1 MKHQS
6 LRTTKLLLLWLGAL
20 MVTLT
25 LWGGQRVQAD
35 VVDSTGPTSMLSSSP
50 DRVTTAGSTKTTV
63 TTRTEVPQ
71 PPAAPAGREISDH
84 VASLTVQG
92 NKDTDGMY
100 SQGAEVK
107 IEGSFN
113 DAKGPIRSGDHIDL
127 TWPTDNEVTPYLV
140 AFSGQTALTHHGV
153 HIGDFTVTEKGGQLT
168 FNGNVEQFVSGVQ
181 GTFFFNAKL
190 YTRSQQDGTA
200 RLAVG
205 PYVKFLAVK
214 GVPQSSDNPGALTHD
229 QTWYGNKNGRA
240 VPWNGKNWVDW
251 DVRLN
256 EYRAYLAA
264 PIKLHDVIPTG
275 LRLDPERLTF
285 WIDNDE
291 AINLATFQARYPH
304 SSIQLNGNTITA
316 VFSQDEFSGRR
327 ITFRYKTEIQDLN
340 ALNFTNSLAGAYQ
353 LQGQE
358 VQNFAYQKTVQN
370 ISFGANVTGMLPGEL
385 KIFKYYPTDKGPQA
399 LAGVTFAIKH
409 VATGTTFEATTDQKG
424 IIDRQRMLPGKYEVR
439 EISAPDWIDFAKVQG
454 QVWTVEVL
462 ENQPGQALLI
472 KNEKKVE
479 SIPWVDIDSPSKD
492 RPRRDVTDSIPWTD
506 YSNNPA
512 KTVIPWTDYSNNP
525 AKTVIPWTDY
535 SNNPAKTVIPW
546 TDYSNNPAKTV
557 IPWTDYSNNPAKT
570 VIPWTDYSNNPAKTV
585 IPWTDYSNNLA
596 KTVIPWTDYSNNP
609 AKTVIPWTDYSNNPA
624 KKIIPWTDYSNNP
637 AKTVI
642 PWTDYSNNPA
652 KTVIPWTD
660 HSNNP
665 AKTVIPWTDYS
676 NNPAKTVIPWTDYS
690 NNPAKTVIPWTD
702 YSNNPAKT
710 VIPWTDY
717 SNNPAKTVI
726 PWTDYSNNLA
736 KTVLPAEQSVEWMPL
751 TPSTVITMNQPNS
764 TPYVTP
770 IAPTDQTSAR
780 DMNQARLPQTGT
792 THESILLGI
801 GLVLLGFCLRLGGTR
816 WKQS

>member
-6 LRTTKLLLLWLGAL
+6 LGTVRGLLLWLGAV

-35 VVDSTGPTSMLSSSP
+35 VVDSTGPTSMLITSTNRTVAS
-50 DRVTTAGSTKTTV
+50 TTADSTVPTNEV
-63 TTRTEVPQ
+63 TH
-71 PPAAPAGREISDH
+71 PPAASPASEREISGH
-84 VASLTVQG
+84 IASLTVQG
-92 NKDTDGMY
+92 NKDANGMY

-113 DAKGPIRSGDHIDL
+113 DAKGPIHSGDHIDL
-127 TWPTDNEVTPYLV
+127 AWPTDNEVTPYLV

-153 HIGDFTVTEKGGQLT
+153 HIGDFTVTETGGQLT
-168 FNGNVEQFVSGVQ
+168 FNDNVEQFMSGVQ

-190 YTRSQQDGTA
+190 YTRSQQDGMA
-200 RLAVG
+200 KLVVG
-205 PYVKFLAVK
+205 PYVEFLAVK

-264 PIKLHDVIPTG
+264 PIKLHDVIPAG

-291 AINLATFQARYPH
+291 PINLAAFQARYPH

-358 VQNFAYQKTVQN
+358 VQNFTYQKTVQN
-370 ISFGANVTGMLPGEL
+370 ISFGADITGTLPGEL

-399 LAGVTFAIKH
+399 LAGVTFRIKN
-409 VATGTTFEATTDQKG
+409 VATGETFEATTEQNG
-424 IIDRQRMLPGKYEVR
+424 IITRQRMLPGKYEVR

-462 ENQPGQALLI
+462 EDQPGQTLMI
-472 KNEKKVE
+472 KNEKKRT
-479 SIPWVDIDSPSKD
+479 SIPWTVIDPSAKD
-492 RPRRDVTDSIPWTD
+492 RPKRDVTEIIPWTD

-546 TDYSNNPAKTV
+546 TDYSNKVAKTVIPWTDYSNNVAKTVIPWTDYSNKVAKTV

-570 VIPWTDYSNNPAKTV
+570 VIPWTDYSNNVAKTV
-585 IPWTDYSNNLA
+585 
-596 KTVIPWTDYSNNP
+596 KP
-609 AKTVIPWTDYSNNPA
+609 A
-624 KKIIPWTDYSNNP
+624 
-637 AKTVI
+637 
-642 PWTDYSNNPA
+642 
-652 KTVIPWTD
+652 
-660 HSNNP
+660 
-665 AKTVIPWTDYS
+665 
-676 NNPAKTVIPWTDYS
+676 
-690 NNPAKTVIPWTD
+690 
-702 YSNNPAKT
+702 
-710 VIPWTDY
+710 
-717 SNNPAKTVI
+717 
-726 PWTDYSNNLA
+726 
-736 KTVLPAEQSVEWMPL
+736 LPAEQPTKWLPL
-751 TPSTVITMNQPNS
+751 APATVITMNQPNS
-764 TPYVTP
+764 TPHAISIT
-770 IAPTDQTSAR
+770 ITDQTPVC
-780 DMNQARLPQTGT
+780 DTNQAQLPQTGT
-792 THESILLGI
+792 ASESILLEI
-801 GLVLLGFCLRLGGTR
+801 GLALLSICFGVSRTR

>member
-153 HIGDFTVTEKGGQLT
+153 HIGDFTVTETGGQLT
-168 FNGNVEQFVSGVQ
+168 FNDNVEQFMSGVQ

-190 YTRSQQDGTA
+190 YTRSQQDGMA
-200 RLAVG
+200 KLVVG
-205 PYVKFLAVK
+205 PYVEFLAVK

-264 PIKLHDVIPTG
+264 PIKLHDVIPAG

-291 AINLATFQARYPH
+291 PINLAAFQARYPH

-358 VQNFAYQKTVQN
+358 VQNFTYQKTVQN
-370 ISFGANVTGMLPGEL
+370 ISFGADITGTLPGEL

-399 LAGVTFAIKH
+399 LAGVTFRIKN
-409 VATGTTFEATTDQKG
+409 VATRETFEATTEQNG
-424 IIDRQRMLPGKYEVR
+424 IITRQRMLPGKYEVR
-439 EISAPDWIDFAKVQG
+439 EISAPDWIDFSKVQG

-462 ENQPGQALLI
+462 EDQPGQTLMI
-472 KNEKKVE
+472 KNEKK
-479 SIPWVDIDSPSKD
+479 
-492 RPRRDVTDSIPWTD
+492 RTSIPWTD
-506 YSNNPA
+506 YSNNPAKTVIPWTDYSNSPA

-535 SNNPAKTVIPW
+535 SNNVAKTVK
-546 TDYSNNPAKTV
+546 PA
-557 IPWTDYSNNPAKT
+557 
-570 VIPWTDYSNNPAKTV
+570 
-585 IPWTDYSNNLA
+585 
-596 KTVIPWTDYSNNP
+596 
-609 AKTVIPWTDYSNNPA
+609 
-624 KKIIPWTDYSNNP
+624 
-637 AKTVI
+637 
-642 PWTDYSNNPA
+642 
-652 KTVIPWTD
+652 
-660 HSNNP
+660 
-665 AKTVIPWTDYS
+665 
-676 NNPAKTVIPWTDYS
+676 
-690 NNPAKTVIPWTD
+690 
-702 YSNNPAKT
+702 
-710 VIPWTDY
+710 
-717 SNNPAKTVI
+717 
-726 PWTDYSNNLA
+726 
-736 KTVLPAEQSVEWMPL
+736 LPAEQPTKWLPL
-751 TPSTVITMNQPNS
+751 APATVITMNQPNS
-764 TPYVTP
+764 TPHATS
-770 IAPTDQTSAR
+770 ITITDQTPVR
-780 DMNQARLPQTGT
+780 DTNQAQLPQTGT
-792 THESILLGI
+792 ASESILLEI
-801 GLVLLGFCLRLGGTR
+801 GLALLSICFGVSRTR

>member
-6 LRTTKLLLLWLGAL
+6 LGTVRGLLLWLGAV

-35 VVDSTGPTSMLSSSP
+35 VVDSTGPTSMLITSTNRTVAS
-50 DRVTTAGSTKTTV
+50 TTADSTVPTNEV
-63 TTRTEVPQ
+63 TH
-71 PPAAPAGREISDH
+71 PPAASPASEREISGH
-84 VASLTVQG
+84 IASLTVQG
-92 NKDTDGMY
+92 NKDANGMY

-113 DAKGPIRSGDHIDL
+113 DAKGPIHSGDHIDL
-127 TWPTDNEVTPYLV
+127 AWPTDNEVTPYLV

-153 HIGDFTVTEKGGQLT
+153 HIGDFTVTETGGQLT
-168 FNGNVEQFVSGVQ
+168 FNDNVEQFMSGVQ

-190 YTRSQQDGTA
+190 YTRSQQDGMA
-200 RLAVG
+200 KLVVG
-205 PYVKFLAVK
+205 PYVEFLAVK

-264 PIKLHDVIPTG
+264 PIKLHDVIPAG

-291 AINLATFQARYPH
+291 PINLAAFQARYPH

-358 VQNFAYQKTVQN
+358 VQNFTYQKTVQN
-370 ISFGANVTGMLPGEL
+370 ISFGADITGTLPGEL

-399 LAGVTFAIKH
+399 LAGVTFRIKN
-409 VATGTTFEATTDQKG
+409 VATGETFEATTEQNG
-424 IIDRQRMLPGKYEVR
+424 IITRQRMLPGKYEVR

-462 ENQPGQALLI
+462 EDQPGQTLMI
-472 KNEKKVE
+472 KNEKKRT
-479 SIPWVDIDSPSKD
+479 SIPWTVIDPSAKD
-492 RPRRDVTDSIPWTD
+492 RPKRDVTEIIPWTD
-506 YSNNPA
+506 YSNNPAKTVIPWTDYSNKVAKTVIPWTDYSNNVAKTVIPWTDYSNNVA

-535 SNNPAKTVIPW
+535 SNNVAKTVK
-546 TDYSNNPAKTV
+546 PA
-557 IPWTDYSNNPAKT
+557 
-570 VIPWTDYSNNPAKTV
+570 
-585 IPWTDYSNNLA
+585 
-596 KTVIPWTDYSNNP
+596 
-609 AKTVIPWTDYSNNPA
+609 
-624 KKIIPWTDYSNNP
+624 
-637 AKTVI
+637 
-642 PWTDYSNNPA
+642 
-652 KTVIPWTD
+652 
-660 HSNNP
+660 
-665 AKTVIPWTDYS
+665 
-676 NNPAKTVIPWTDYS
+676 
-690 NNPAKTVIPWTD
+690 
-702 YSNNPAKT
+702 
-710 VIPWTDY
+710 
-717 SNNPAKTVI
+717 
-726 PWTDYSNNLA
+726 
-736 KTVLPAEQSVEWMPL
+736 LPAEQPTKWLPL
-751 TPSTVITMNQPNS
+751 APATVITMNQPNS
-764 TPYVTP
+764 TPHAISIT
-770 IAPTDQTSAR
+770 ITDQTPVR
-780 DMNQARLPQTGT
+780 DTNQAQLPQTGT
-792 THESILLGI
+792 ASESILLEI
-801 GLVLLGFCLRLGGTR
+801 GLALLSICFGVSRTR

>member
-6 LRTTKLLLLWLGAL
+6 LGTVRGLLLWLGAV

-35 VVDSTGPTSMLSSSP
+35 VVDSTGPTSMLITSTNRTVAS
-50 DRVTTAGSTKTTV
+50 TTADSTVPTNEV
-63 TTRTEVPQ
+63 TH
-71 PPAAPAGREISDH
+71 PPAASPASEREISGH
-84 VASLTVQG
+84 IASLTVQG
-92 NKDTDGMY
+92 NKDANGMY

-113 DAKGPIRSGDHIDL
+113 DAKGPIHSGDHIDL
-127 TWPTDNEVTPYLV
+127 AWPTDNEVTPYLV

-153 HIGDFTVTEKGGQLT
+153 HIGDFTVTETGGQLT
-168 FNGNVEQFVSGVQ
+168 FNDNVEQFMSGVQ

-190 YTRSQQDGTA
+190 YTRSQQDGMA
-200 RLAVG
+200 KLVVG
-205 PYVKFLAVK
+205 PYVEFLAVK

-264 PIKLHDVIPTG
+264 PIKLHDVIPAG

-291 AINLATFQARYPH
+291 PINLAAFQARYPH

-358 VQNFAYQKTVQN
+358 VQNFTYQKTVQN
-370 ISFGANVTGMLPGEL
+370 ISFGADITGTLPGEL

-399 LAGVTFAIKH
+399 LAGVTFRIKN
-409 VATGTTFEATTDQKG
+409 VATGETFEATTEQNG
-424 IIDRQRMLPGKYEVR
+424 IITRQRMLPGKYEVR

-462 ENQPGQALLI
+462 EDQPGQTLMI
-472 KNEKKVE
+472 KNEKKRT
-479 SIPWVDIDSPSKD
+479 SIPWTVIDPSAKD
-492 RPRRDVTDSIPWTD
+492 RPKRDVTEIIPWTD
-506 YSNNPA
+506 YSNNPAKTVIPWTDYSNKVAKTVIPWTDYSNNVAKTVIPWTDYSNKVA

-535 SNNPAKTVIPW
+535 SNNVAKTVK
-546 TDYSNNPAKTV
+546 PA
-557 IPWTDYSNNPAKT
+557 
-570 VIPWTDYSNNPAKTV
+570 
-585 IPWTDYSNNLA
+585 
-596 KTVIPWTDYSNNP
+596 
-609 AKTVIPWTDYSNNPA
+609 
-624 KKIIPWTDYSNNP
+624 
-637 AKTVI
+637 
-642 PWTDYSNNPA
+642 
-652 KTVIPWTD
+652 
-660 HSNNP
+660 
-665 AKTVIPWTDYS
+665 
-676 NNPAKTVIPWTDYS
+676 
-690 NNPAKTVIPWTD
+690 
-702 YSNNPAKT
+702 
-710 VIPWTDY
+710 
-717 SNNPAKTVI
+717 
-726 PWTDYSNNLA
+726 
-736 KTVLPAEQSVEWMPL
+736 LPAEQPTKWLPL
-751 TPSTVITMNQPNS
+751 APATVITMNQPNS
-764 TPYVTP
+764 TPHAISIT
-770 IAPTDQTSAR
+770 ITDQTPVC
-780 DMNQARLPQTGT
+780 DTNQAQLPQTGT
-792 THESILLGI
+792 ASESILLEI
-801 GLVLLGFCLRLGGTR
+801 GLALLSICFGVSRTR

>member
-6 LRTTKLLLLWLGAL
+6 LGTVRGLLLWLGAV

-35 VVDSTGPTSMLSSSP
+35 VVDSTGPTSMLITSTNRTVAS
-50 DRVTTAGSTKTTV
+50 TTADSTVPTNEV
-63 TTRTEVPQ
+63 TH
-71 PPAAPAGREISDH
+71 PPAASPASEREISGH
-84 VASLTVQG
+84 IASLTVQG
-92 NKDTDGMY
+92 NKDANGMY

-113 DAKGPIRSGDHIDL
+113 DAKGPIHSGDHIDL
-127 TWPTDNEVTPYLV
+127 AWPTDNEVTPYLV

-153 HIGDFTVTEKGGQLT
+153 HIGDFTVTETGGQLT
-168 FNGNVEQFVSGVQ
+168 FNDNVEQFMSGVQ

-190 YTRSQQDGTA
+190 YTRSQQDGMA
-200 RLAVG
+200 KLVVG
-205 PYVKFLAVK
+205 PYVEFLAVK

-264 PIKLHDVIPTG
+264 PIKLHDVIPAG

-291 AINLATFQARYPH
+291 PINLAAFQARYPH

-358 VQNFAYQKTVQN
+358 VQNFTYQKTVQN
-370 ISFGANVTGMLPGEL
+370 ISFGADITGTLPGEL

-399 LAGVTFAIKH
+399 LAGVTFRIKN
-409 VATGTTFEATTDQKG
+409 VATGETFEATTEQNG
-424 IIDRQRMLPGKYEVR
+424 IITRQRMLPGKYEVR

-462 ENQPGQALLI
+462 EDQPGQTLMI
-472 KNEKKVE
+472 KNEKKRT
-479 SIPWVDIDSPSKD
+479 SIPWTVIDPSAKD
-492 RPRRDVTDSIPWTD
+492 RPKRDVTEIIPWTD

-546 TDYSNNPAKTV
+546 MDYSNNPAKTVIPWTDYSNKVAKTVIPWTDYSNNVAKTVIPWTDYSNNVAKTV

-570 VIPWTDYSNNPAKTV
+570 VIPWTDYSNNVAKTV
-585 IPWTDYSNNLA
+585 
-596 KTVIPWTDYSNNP
+596 KP
-609 AKTVIPWTDYSNNPA
+609 A
-624 KKIIPWTDYSNNP
+624 
-637 AKTVI
+637 
-642 PWTDYSNNPA
+642 
-652 KTVIPWTD
+652 
-660 HSNNP
+660 
-665 AKTVIPWTDYS
+665 
-676 NNPAKTVIPWTDYS
+676 
-690 NNPAKTVIPWTD
+690 
-702 YSNNPAKT
+702 
-710 VIPWTDY
+710 
-717 SNNPAKTVI
+717 
-726 PWTDYSNNLA
+726 
-736 KTVLPAEQSVEWMPL
+736 LPAEQPTKWLPL
-751 TPSTVITMNQPNS
+751 APATVITMNQPNS
-764 TPYVTP
+764 TPHAISIT
-770 IAPTDQTSAR
+770 ITDQTPVR
-780 DMNQARLPQTGT
+780 DTNQAQLPQTGT
-792 THESILLGI
+792 ASESILLEI
-801 GLVLLGFCLRLGGTR
+801 GLALLSICFGVSRTR

>member
-1 MKHQS
+1 MKHQG
-6 LRTTKLLLLWLGAL
+6 LGTVRGLLLWLGAV

-35 VVDSTGPTSMLSSSP
+35 VVDSMGPTSMLSTSTNHTVAS
-50 DRVTTAGSTKTTV
+50 TTADSTAPTNEV
-63 TTRTEVPQ
+63 TH
-71 PPAAPAGREISDH
+71 PPAASPASEREISGH
-84 VASLTVQG
+84 IASLTVQG
-92 NKDTDGMY
+92 NKDANGMY

-113 DAKGPIRSGDHIDL
+113 DAKGPIHSGDHIDL
-127 TWPTDNEVTPYLV
+127 AWSTDNEVTPYLV

-153 HIGDFTVTEKGGQLT
+153 HIGDFTVTETGGQLT
-168 FNGNVEQFVSGVQ
+168 FNDNVEQFMSGVQ

-190 YTRSQQDGTA
+190 YTRSQQDGMA
-200 RLAVG
+200 KLVVG
-205 PYVKFLAVK
+205 PYVEFLAVK

-264 PIKLHDVIPTG
+264 PIKLHDVIPAG

-291 AINLATFQARYPH
+291 PINLAAFQARYPH

-358 VQNFAYQKTVQN
+358 VQNFTYQKTVQN
-370 ISFGANVTGMLPGEL
+370 ISFGADITGMLPGEL

-399 LAGVTFAIKH
+399 LAGVTFRIKN
-409 VATGTTFEATTDQKG
+409 VATGETFEATTEQNG
-424 IIDRQRMLPGKYEVR
+424 IITRQRMLPGKYEVR

-462 ENQPGQALLI
+462 EDQPGQTLMI
-472 KNEKKVE
+472 KNEKK
-479 SIPWVDIDSPSKD
+479 
-492 RPRRDVTDSIPWTD
+492 RTSIPWTD

-585 IPWTDYSNNLA
+585 IPWTDYSNN
-596 KTVIPWTDYSNNP
+596 
-609 AKTVIPWTDYSNNPA
+609 
-624 KKIIPWTDYSNNP
+624 
-637 AKTVI
+637 
-642 PWTDYSNNPA
+642 
-652 KTVIPWTD
+652 
-660 HSNNP
+660 P

-690 NNPAKTVIPWTD
+690 NNVAKTVIPWTD
-702 YSNNPAKT
+702 YSNNVAKT
-710 VIPWTDY
+710 VK
-717 SNNPAKTVI
+717 PA
-726 PWTDYSNNLA
+726 
-736 KTVLPAEQSVEWMPL
+736 LPAEQPTKWLPL
-751 TPSTVITMNQPNS
+751 APATVITMNQPNS
-764 TPYVTP
+764 TPHATS
-770 IAPTDQTSAR
+770 ITITDQTPVR
-780 DMNQARLPQTGT
+780 DTNQAQLPQTGT
-792 THESILLGI
+792 ASESILLEI
-801 GLVLLGFCLRLGGTR
+801 GLALLSICFGVSRTR

>member
-6 LRTTKLLLLWLGAL
+6 LGTVRGLLLWLGAV

-35 VVDSTGPTSMLSSSP
+35 VVDSTGPTSMLITSTNRTVAS
-50 DRVTTAGSTKTTV
+50 TTADSTVPTNEV
-63 TTRTEVPQ
+63 TH
-71 PPAAPAGREISDH
+71 PPAASPASEREISGH
-84 VASLTVQG
+84 IASLTVQG
-92 NKDTDGMY
+92 NKDANGMY

-113 DAKGPIRSGDHIDL
+113 DAKGPIHSGDHIDL
-127 TWPTDNEVTPYLV
+127 AWPTDNEVTPYLV

-153 HIGDFTVTEKGGQLT
+153 HIGDFTVTETGGQLT
-168 FNGNVEQFVSGVQ
+168 FNDNVEQFMSGVQ

-190 YTRSQQDGTA
+190 YTRSQQDGMA
-200 RLAVG
+200 KLVVG
-205 PYVKFLAVK
+205 PYVEFLAVK

-264 PIKLHDVIPTG
+264 PIKLHDVIPAG

-291 AINLATFQARYPH
+291 PINLAAFQARYPH

-358 VQNFAYQKTVQN
+358 VQNFTYQKTVQN
-370 ISFGANVTGMLPGEL
+370 ISFGADITGTLPGEL

-399 LAGVTFAIKH
+399 LAGVTFRIKN
-409 VATGTTFEATTDQKG
+409 VATGETFEATTEQNG
-424 IIDRQRMLPGKYEVR
+424 IITRQRMLPGKYEVR

-462 ENQPGQALLI
+462 EDQPGQTLMI
-472 KNEKKVE
+472 KNEKK
-479 SIPWVDIDSPSKD
+479 
-492 RPRRDVTDSIPWTD
+492 RTSIPWTVID
-506 YSNNPA
+506 PSA
-512 KTVIPWTDYSNNP
+512 KDRPKRDVTE
-525 AKTVIPWTDY
+525 
-535 SNNPAKTVIPW
+535 
-546 TDYSNNPAKTV
+546 
-557 IPWTDYSNNPAKT
+557 
-570 VIPWTDYSNNPAKTV
+570 
-585 IPWTDYSNNLA
+585 
-596 KTVIPWTDYSNNP
+596 
-609 AKTVIPWTDYSNNPA
+609 
-624 KKIIPWTDYSNNP
+624 IIPWTDYSNNP

-652 KTVIPWTD
+652 KTVIPWMD
-660 HSNNP
+660 YSNNP
-665 AKTVIPWTDYS
+665 AKTVIPWTDYSNKVAKTVIPWTDYSNNVAKTVIPWTDYSNKVAKTVIPWTDYS

-690 NNPAKTVIPWTD
+690 NNVAKTVK
-702 YSNNPAKT
+702 PA
-710 VIPWTDY
+710 
-717 SNNPAKTVI
+717 
-726 PWTDYSNNLA
+726 
-736 KTVLPAEQSVEWMPL
+736 LPAEQPTKWLPL
-751 TPSTVITMNQPNS
+751 APATVITMNQPNS
-764 TPYVTP
+764 TPHAISIT
-770 IAPTDQTSAR
+770 ITDQTPVC
-780 DMNQARLPQTGT
+780 DTNQAQLPQTGT
-792 THESILLGI
+792 ASESILLEI
-801 GLVLLGFCLRLGGTR
+801 GLALLSICFGVSRTR

>member
-6 LRTTKLLLLWLGAL
+6 LGTVRGLLLWLGAV

-35 VVDSTGPTSMLSSSP
+35 VVDSTGPTSMLITSTNRTVAS
-50 DRVTTAGSTKTTV
+50 TTADSTVPTNEV
-63 TTRTEVPQ
+63 TH
-71 PPAAPAGREISDH
+71 PPAASPASEREISGH
-84 VASLTVQG
+84 IASLTVQG
-92 NKDTDGMY
+92 NKDANGMY

-113 DAKGPIRSGDHIDL
+113 DAKGPIHSGDHIDL
-127 TWPTDNEVTPYLV
+127 AWPTDNEVTPYLV

-153 HIGDFTVTEKGGQLT
+153 HIGDFTVTETGGQLT
-168 FNGNVEQFVSGVQ
+168 FNDNVEQFMSGVQ

-190 YTRSQQDGTA
+190 YTRSQQDGMA
-200 RLAVG
+200 KLVVG
-205 PYVKFLAVK
+205 PYVEFLAVK

-264 PIKLHDVIPTG
+264 PIKLHDVIPAG

-291 AINLATFQARYPH
+291 PINLAAFQARYPH

-358 VQNFAYQKTVQN
+358 VQNFTYQKTVQN
-370 ISFGANVTGMLPGEL
+370 ISFGADITGTLPGEL

-399 LAGVTFAIKH
+399 LAGVTFRIKN
-409 VATGTTFEATTDQKG
+409 VATGETFEATTEQNG
-424 IIDRQRMLPGKYEVR
+424 IITRQRMLPGKYEVR

-462 ENQPGQALLI
+462 EDQPGQTLMI
-472 KNEKKVE
+472 KNEKKRT
-479 SIPWVDIDSPSKD
+479 SIPWTVIDPSAKD
-492 RPRRDVTDSIPWTD
+492 RPKRDVTEIIPWTD

-557 IPWTDYSNNPAKT
+557 IPWTDYSNKVAKTVIPWTDYSNNVAKTVIPWTDYSNKVAKT

-585 IPWTDYSNNLA
+585 IPWTDYSNNVA
-596 KTVIPWTDYSNNP
+596 KTVKP
-609 AKTVIPWTDYSNNPA
+609 A
-624 KKIIPWTDYSNNP
+624 
-637 AKTVI
+637 
-642 PWTDYSNNPA
+642 
-652 KTVIPWTD
+652 
-660 HSNNP
+660 
-665 AKTVIPWTDYS
+665 
-676 NNPAKTVIPWTDYS
+676 
-690 NNPAKTVIPWTD
+690 
-702 YSNNPAKT
+702 
-710 VIPWTDY
+710 
-717 SNNPAKTVI
+717 
-726 PWTDYSNNLA
+726 
-736 KTVLPAEQSVEWMPL
+736 LPAEQPTKWLPL
-751 TPSTVITMNQPNS
+751 APATVITMNQPNS
-764 TPYVTP
+764 TPHAISIT
-770 IAPTDQTSAR
+770 ITDQTPVC
-780 DMNQARLPQTGT
+780 DTNQAQLPQTGT
-792 THESILLGI
+792 ASESILLEI
-801 GLVLLGFCLRLGGTR
+801 GLALLSICFGVSRTR

>member
-6 LRTTKLLLLWLGAL
+6 LGTVRGLLLWLGAV

-35 VVDSTGPTSMLSSSP
+35 VVDSTGPTSMLITSTNRTVAS
-50 DRVTTAGSTKTTV
+50 TTADSTVPTNEV
-63 TTRTEVPQ
+63 TH
-71 PPAAPAGREISDH
+71 PPAASPASEREISGH
-84 VASLTVQG
+84 IASLTVQG
-92 NKDTDGMY
+92 NKDANGMY

-113 DAKGPIRSGDHIDL
+113 DAKGPIHSGDHIDL
-127 TWPTDNEVTPYLV
+127 AWPTDNEVTPYLV

-153 HIGDFTVTEKGGQLT
+153 HIGDFTVTETGGQLT
-168 FNGNVEQFVSGVQ
+168 FNDNVEQFMSGVQ

-190 YTRSQQDGTA
+190 YTRSQQDGMA
-200 RLAVG
+200 KLVVG
-205 PYVKFLAVK
+205 PYVEFLAVK

-264 PIKLHDVIPTG
+264 PIKLHDVIPAG

-291 AINLATFQARYPH
+291 PINLAAFQARYPH

-358 VQNFAYQKTVQN
+358 VQNFTYQKTVQN
-370 ISFGANVTGMLPGEL
+370 ISFGADITGTLPGEL

-399 LAGVTFAIKH
+399 LAGVTFRIKN
-409 VATGTTFEATTDQKG
+409 VATGETFEATTEQNG
-424 IIDRQRMLPGKYEVR
+424 IITRQRMLPGKYEVR

-462 ENQPGQALLI
+462 EDQPGQTLMI
-472 KNEKKVE
+472 KNEKKRT
-479 SIPWVDIDSPSKD
+479 SIPWTVIDPSAKD
-492 RPRRDVTDSIPWTD
+492 RPKRDVTEIIPWTD
-506 YSNNPA
+506 YSNNPAKTVIPWMDYSNNPAKTVIPWTDYSNKVAKTVIPWTDYSNNVAKTVIPWTDYSNKVA

-535 SNNPAKTVIPW
+535 SNNVAKTVK
-546 TDYSNNPAKTV
+546 PA
-557 IPWTDYSNNPAKT
+557 
-570 VIPWTDYSNNPAKTV
+570 
-585 IPWTDYSNNLA
+585 
-596 KTVIPWTDYSNNP
+596 
-609 AKTVIPWTDYSNNPA
+609 
-624 KKIIPWTDYSNNP
+624 
-637 AKTVI
+637 
-642 PWTDYSNNPA
+642 
-652 KTVIPWTD
+652 
-660 HSNNP
+660 
-665 AKTVIPWTDYS
+665 
-676 NNPAKTVIPWTDYS
+676 
-690 NNPAKTVIPWTD
+690 
-702 YSNNPAKT
+702 
-710 VIPWTDY
+710 
-717 SNNPAKTVI
+717 
-726 PWTDYSNNLA
+726 
-736 KTVLPAEQSVEWMPL
+736 LPAEQPTKWLPL
-751 TPSTVITMNQPNS
+751 APATVITMNQPNS
-764 TPYVTP
+764 TPHAISIT
-770 IAPTDQTSAR
+770 ITDQTPVC
-780 DMNQARLPQTGT
+780 DTNQAQLPQTGT
-792 THESILLGI
+792 ASESILLEI
-801 GLVLLGFCLRLGGTR
+801 GLALLSICFGVSRTR

>member
-6 LRTTKLLLLWLGAL
+6 LGTVRGLLLWLGAV

-35 VVDSTGPTSMLSSSP
+35 VVDSTGPTSMLITSTNRTVAS
-50 DRVTTAGSTKTTV
+50 TTADSTVPTNEV
-63 TTRTEVPQ
+63 TH
-71 PPAAPAGREISDH
+71 PPAASPASEREISGH
-84 VASLTVQG
+84 IASLTVQG
-92 NKDTDGMY
+92 NKDANGMY

-113 DAKGPIRSGDHIDL
+113 DAKGPIHSGDHIDL
-127 TWPTDNEVTPYLV
+127 AWPTDNEVTPYLV

-153 HIGDFTVTEKGGQLT
+153 HIGDFTVTETGGQLT
-168 FNGNVEQFVSGVQ
+168 FNDNVEQFMSGVQ

-190 YTRSQQDGTA
+190 YTRSQQDGMA
-200 RLAVG
+200 KLVVG
-205 PYVKFLAVK
+205 PYVEFLAVK

-264 PIKLHDVIPTG
+264 PIKLHDVIPAG

-291 AINLATFQARYPH
+291 PINLAAFQARYPH

-358 VQNFAYQKTVQN
+358 VQNFTYQKTVQN
-370 ISFGANVTGMLPGEL
+370 ISFGADITGTLPGEL

-399 LAGVTFAIKH
+399 LAGVTFRIKN
-409 VATGTTFEATTDQKG
+409 VATGETFEATTEQNG
-424 IIDRQRMLPGKYEVR
+424 IITRQRMLPGKYEVR

-462 ENQPGQALLI
+462 EDQPGQALMI
-472 KNEKKVE
+472 KNEKKRT
-479 SIPWVDIDSPSKD
+479 SIPWTVIDPSAKD
-492 RPRRDVTDSIPWTD
+492 RPKRDVTEIIPWTD

-557 IPWTDYSNNPAKT
+557 IPWMDYSNNPAKT
-570 VIPWTDYSNNPAKTV
+570 VIPWTDYSNKVAKTV
-585 IPWTDYSNNLA
+585 IPWTDYSNNVA
-596 KTVIPWTDYSNNP
+596 KTVIPWTDYSNNV
-609 AKTVIPWTDYSNNPA
+609 AKTVKPA
-624 KKIIPWTDYSNNP
+624 
-637 AKTVI
+637 
-642 PWTDYSNNPA
+642 
-652 KTVIPWTD
+652 
-660 HSNNP
+660 
-665 AKTVIPWTDYS
+665 
-676 NNPAKTVIPWTDYS
+676 
-690 NNPAKTVIPWTD
+690 
-702 YSNNPAKT
+702 
-710 VIPWTDY
+710 
-717 SNNPAKTVI
+717 
-726 PWTDYSNNLA
+726 
-736 KTVLPAEQSVEWMPL
+736 LPAEQPTKWLPL
-751 TPSTVITMNQPNS
+751 APATVITMNQPNS
-764 TPYVTP
+764 TPHAISIT
-770 IAPTDQTSAR
+770 ITDQTPVC
-780 DMNQARLPQTGT
+780 DTNQAQLPQTGT
-792 THESILLGI
+792 ASESILLEI
-801 GLVLLGFCLRLGGTR
+801 GLALLSICFGVSRTR

>member
-6 LRTTKLLLLWLGAL
+6 LGTVRGLLLWLGAV

-35 VVDSTGPTSMLSSSP
+35 VVDSTGPTSMLITSTNRTVAS
-50 DRVTTAGSTKTTV
+50 TTADSTVPTNEV
-63 TTRTEVPQ
+63 THPLAAS
-71 PPAAPAGREISDH
+71 PASEREISGH
-84 VASLTVQG
+84 IASLTVQG
-92 NKDTDGMY
+92 NKDANGMY

-113 DAKGPIRSGDHIDL
+113 DAKGPIHSGDHIDL
-127 TWPTDNEVTPYLV
+127 AWPTDNEVTPYLV

-153 HIGDFTVTEKGGQLT
+153 HIGDFTVTETGGQLT
-168 FNGNVEQFVSGVQ
+168 FNDNVEQFMSGVQ

-190 YTRSQQDGTA
+190 YTRSQQDGMA
-200 RLAVG
+200 KLVVG
-205 PYVKFLAVK
+205 PYVEFLAVK

-264 PIKLHDVIPTG
+264 PIKLHDVIPAG

-291 AINLATFQARYPH
+291 PINLAAFQARYPH

-358 VQNFAYQKTVQN
+358 VQNFTYQKTVQN
-370 ISFGANVTGMLPGEL
+370 ISFGADITGTLPGEL

-399 LAGVTFAIKH
+399 LAGVTFRIKN
-409 VATGTTFEATTDQKG
+409 VATGETFEATTEQNG
-424 IIDRQRMLPGKYEVR
+424 IITRQRMLPGKYEVR

-462 ENQPGQALLI
+462 EDQPGQTLMI
-472 KNEKKVE
+472 KNEKKRT
-479 SIPWVDIDSPSKD
+479 SIPWTVIDPSAKD
-492 RPRRDVTDSIPWTD
+492 RPKRDVTEIIPWTD

-546 TDYSNNPAKTV
+546 MDYSNNPAKTVIPWTDYSNKVAKTVIPWTDYSNNVAKTVIPWTDYSNKVAKTV

-570 VIPWTDYSNNPAKTV
+570 VIPWTDYSNNVAKTV
-585 IPWTDYSNNLA
+585 
-596 KTVIPWTDYSNNP
+596 KP
-609 AKTVIPWTDYSNNPA
+609 A
-624 KKIIPWTDYSNNP
+624 
-637 AKTVI
+637 
-642 PWTDYSNNPA
+642 
-652 KTVIPWTD
+652 
-660 HSNNP
+660 
-665 AKTVIPWTDYS
+665 
-676 NNPAKTVIPWTDYS
+676 
-690 NNPAKTVIPWTD
+690 
-702 YSNNPAKT
+702 
-710 VIPWTDY
+710 
-717 SNNPAKTVI
+717 
-726 PWTDYSNNLA
+726 
-736 KTVLPAEQSVEWMPL
+736 LPAEQPTKWLPL
-751 TPSTVITMNQPNS
+751 APATVITMNQPNS
-764 TPYVTP
+764 TPHAISIT
-770 IAPTDQTSAR
+770 ITDQTPVR
-780 DMNQARLPQTGT
+780 DTNQAQLPQTGT
-792 THESILLGI
+792 ASESILLEI
-801 GLVLLGFCLRLGGTR
+801 GLALLSICFGVSRTR

>member
-6 LRTTKLLLLWLGAL
+6 LGTVRGLLLWLGAV

-35 VVDSTGPTSMLSSSP
+35 VVDSTGPTSMLITSTNRTVAS
-50 DRVTTAGSTKTTV
+50 TTADSTVPTNEV
-63 TTRTEVPQ
+63 TH
-71 PPAAPAGREISDH
+71 PPAASPASEREISGH
-84 VASLTVQG
+84 IASLTVQG
-92 NKDTDGMY
+92 NKDANGMY

-113 DAKGPIRSGDHIDL
+113 DAKGPIHSGDHIDL
-127 TWPTDNEVTPYLV
+127 AWPTDNEVTPYLV

-153 HIGDFTVTEKGGQLT
+153 HIGDFTVTETGGQLT
-168 FNGNVEQFVSGVQ
+168 FNDNVEQFMSGVQ

-190 YTRSQQDGTA
+190 YTRSQQDGMA
-200 RLAVG
+200 KLVVG
-205 PYVKFLAVK
+205 PYVEFLAVK

-264 PIKLHDVIPTG
+264 PIKLHDVIPAG

-291 AINLATFQARYPH
+291 PINLAAFQARYPH

-358 VQNFAYQKTVQN
+358 VQNFTYQKTVQN
-370 ISFGANVTGMLPGEL
+370 ISFGADITGTLPGEL

-399 LAGVTFAIKH
+399 LAGVTFRIKN
-409 VATGTTFEATTDQKG
+409 VATGETFEATTEQNG
-424 IIDRQRMLPGKYEVR
+424 IITRQRMLPGKYEVR

-462 ENQPGQALLI
+462 EDQPGQTLMI
-472 KNEKKVE
+472 KNEKKRT
-479 SIPWVDIDSPSKD
+479 SIPWTVIDPSAKD
-492 RPRRDVTDSIPWTD
+492 RPKRDVTEIIPWTD

-557 IPWTDYSNNPAKT
+557 IPWTDYSNKVAKTVIPWTDYSNNVAKTVIPWTDYSNNVAKT

-585 IPWTDYSNNLA
+585 IPWTDYSNNVA
-596 KTVIPWTDYSNNP
+596 KTVKP
-609 AKTVIPWTDYSNNPA
+609 A
-624 KKIIPWTDYSNNP
+624 
-637 AKTVI
+637 
-642 PWTDYSNNPA
+642 
-652 KTVIPWTD
+652 
-660 HSNNP
+660 
-665 AKTVIPWTDYS
+665 
-676 NNPAKTVIPWTDYS
+676 
-690 NNPAKTVIPWTD
+690 
-702 YSNNPAKT
+702 
-710 VIPWTDY
+710 
-717 SNNPAKTVI
+717 
-726 PWTDYSNNLA
+726 
-736 KTVLPAEQSVEWMPL
+736 LPAEQPTKWLPL
-751 TPSTVITMNQPNS
+751 APATVITMNQPNS
-764 TPYVTP
+764 TPHAISIT
-770 IAPTDQTSAR
+770 ITDQTPVR
-780 DMNQARLPQTGT
+780 DTNQAQLPQTGT
-792 THESILLGI
+792 ASESILLEI
-801 GLVLLGFCLRLGGTR
+801 GLALLSICFGVSRTR